1 MSLKLNNKK
10 VINAK
15 VEGIRMYDYPD
26 CVDAYFDDAV
36 FADTLMPLEPAQL
49 GDLKEQNLDTFYEM
63 LHDEVMS
70 NY

>member
-1 MSLKLNNKK
+1 
-10 VINAK
+10 
-15 VEGIRMYDYPD
+15 MYDYPD

-49 GDLKEQNLDTFYEM
+49 DDLKEQNLDTFYEM
-63 LHDEVMS
+63 LHDEVTS